1 MIKCIIIDDEPLA
14 LDLLEDNISKIS
26 FLHLSGRFSGINT
39 AVDFLDK
46 NPVDLIFLDINMPQ
60 IDGLTFLKSYPVKP
74 MVILVTAFHQHALEG
89 FELDVIDYLLKPV
102 SFERFYKAACK
113 ARDRHKSTFAEVVQP
128 TPETNQKYLFVKSEH
143 RILKINFS
151 EIRYIESVK
160 DYVKIFAEGKP
171 VYTLMSLKSLES
183 LLPAAEFVRIH
194 RSYIINLSFITFIG
208 RSKVY
213 IGENGIPISTAYRDS
228 FFELISG
235 GTSGK

>member
-1 MIKCIIIDDEPLA
+1 MIQCIIIDDEPLA
-14 LDLLEDNISKIS
+14 LDLLEDNISKLS
-26 FLHLSGRFSGINT
+26 FLQLVGRFSGIN
-39 AVDFLDK
+39 AAADFMEK
-46 NPVDLIFLDINMPQ
+46 NKVDLIFLDINMPQ
-60 IDGLTFLKSYPVKP
+60 IDGLTFLRSYPVKP

-89 FELDVIDYLLKPV
+89 FELDVLDYLLKPV

-113 ARDRHKSTFAEVVQP
+113 ARDRYKNISIGIINQVSDV
-128 TPETNQKYLFVKSEH
+128 NQKYLFVKSEH
-143 RILKINFS
+143 RILKINFN

-183 LLPAAEFVRIH
+183 MLPAGAFVRIH

-235 GTSGK
+235 GNQGK